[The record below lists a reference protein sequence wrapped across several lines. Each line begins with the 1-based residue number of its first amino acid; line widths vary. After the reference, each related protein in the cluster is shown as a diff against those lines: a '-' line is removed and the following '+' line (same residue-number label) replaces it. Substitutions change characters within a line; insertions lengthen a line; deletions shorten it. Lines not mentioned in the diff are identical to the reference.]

1 MELSSA
7 PNKNSLRRL
16 KTKLNLSSTKWDKEE
31 RKKKDLVINMH
42 VVVVV
47 FSRFPLAFAC
57 LVIIYCFCYYDP
69 RINLCT
75 NLLSSRKNHS
85 TINWWKRWYLCYK
98 WGGYNSLKVISG
110 KFHSNSGSTFR
121 DGRTKISL
129 FRQTFWVWFA
139 KIAFG
144 FV

>member
-1 MELSSA
+1 M
-7 PNKNSLRRL
+7 
-16 KTKLNLSSTKWDKEE
+16 NLSTKKWDKEE

-57 LVIIYCFCYYDP
+57 LVIIYCFCHYDP

-85 TINWWKRWYLCYK
+85 TINWWKRWYLCYM
-98 WGGYNSLKVISG
+98 WGRFNSLKVISG

-139 KIAFG
+139 KICLRLCLNLNISVAS
-144 FV
+144 

>member
-1 MELSSA
+1 MELPSA
-7 PNKNSLRRL
+7 SNKNSLRRL
-16 KTKLNLSSTKWDKEE
+16 KTKFNLSTTKWDKEE
-31 RKKKDLVINMH
+31 KKKKDFVINIH
-42 VVVVV
+42 VVFFFV
-47 FSRFPLAFAC
+47 RFPFAFAC
-57 LVIIYCFCYYDP
+57 LVTIYCFCHYDP

-85 TINWWKRWYLCYK
+85 TINWWKRWHLCYM
-98 WGGYNSLKVISG
+98 WGRHNSPWVISG
-110 KFHSNSGSTFR
+110 NFHSNSGSIFR

-129 FRQTFWVWFA
+129 FRQPFWTWSG

>member
-16 KTKLNLSSTKWDKEE
+16 KTKLNLSTTKWDKEE
-31 RKKKDLVINMH
+31 NKKKDFVINKH
-42 VVVVV
+42 VVFFFFV
-47 FSRFPLAFAC
+47 RFPLAFAC
-57 LVIIYCFCYYDP
+57 LVTIYCFCYYDP

-85 TINWWKRWYLCYK
+85 TINWWKRWYLCYM
-98 WGGYNSLKVISG
+98 WGRDNSPWVISG
-110 KFHSNSGSTFR
+110 NFHSNSGSIFR

-129 FRQTFWVWFA
+129 FRQPFWTWSG

>member
-7 PNKNSLRRL
+7 SNKNSLRRL
-16 KTKLNLSSTKWDKEE
+16 KTKLNLSTTKDF
-31 RKKKDLVINMH
+31 VINIH
-42 VVVVV
+42 VVFFFV
-47 FSRFPLAFAC
+47 RFPLAFAC

-69 RINLCT
+69 IINLCT

-85 TINWWKRWYLCYK
+85 TINWWKRWHLCYM
-98 WGGYNSLKVISG
+98 WGRHNSPWVISG
-110 KFHSNSGSTFR
+110 NFHSNSGSIFR

-129 FRQTFWVWFA
+129 FRQPFWTWSG